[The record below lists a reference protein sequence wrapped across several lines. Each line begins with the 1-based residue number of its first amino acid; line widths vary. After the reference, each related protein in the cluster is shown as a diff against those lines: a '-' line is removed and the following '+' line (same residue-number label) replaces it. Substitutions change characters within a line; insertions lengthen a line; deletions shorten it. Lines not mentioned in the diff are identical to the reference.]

1 MGKNTKKKIGI
12 WGWWQ
17 GNNLGDN
24 WIKSIL
30 AEAFPFAELVPSS
43 VVDFSGYDFM
53 ICGGGGLF
61 IYDVINPWN
70 HMEDFPIPY
79 GIFGLGAEFP
89 HASDI
94 ARKLEE
100 KAAFCFVRDQ
110 YSIDCMKLSQ
120 KSRSYDCTF
129 LRPLKWENQG
139 ETDPKK
145 VFFVWRD
152 GHELV
157 NEDERFKD
165 YIKTNGNEKE
175 LWDHSIR
182 QNFDT
187 IVEDDFQTQDDELES
202 RIEGCGFVV
211 SGRYHGIMAAI
222 HKGLP
227 FIAIDICP
235 KIRALLEECGLDEYC
250 IKISETEKIQE
261 LITKAKANIDEIR
274 KKERNYTTLAHG
286 KMLEH
291 LHMVYREVFK
301 ECKPMRGIH
310 YGSYW
315 MKENDIINVMADDLS
330 DLCELKK
337 IDLHVYDQ
345 KPDARVKC
353 MMKEP
358 NTLITILDDRKIK
371 RDIKRYQPDFIVLNS
386 GGLVLEDQ
394 TFEYLK
400 AQGVKTIGLEL
411 SDPDV
416 YPYNGAIYAH
426 KFDLFYTN
434 AKYSLENEYDHE
446 KVNIGLMPF
455 AASQK
460 HHFYMPEVERK
471 YDVVVVGHAR
481 ADRQEIIDRLRPMC
495 KVGTYGDG
503 WDESLGTVN
512 GIEHVKA
519 INTGRMYLSFSKTVA
534 GFNNVKVGLFE
545 AMACKQVV
553 ITEYMEELEDYFKI
567 GEEILCF
574 RGIQELKKLIEY
586 YLKHTEEL
594 EQIREKAYQR
604 FLSEHTYV
612 ERWTDVLQKVS
623 RRESEE

>member
-1 MGKNTKKKIGI
+1 MIKKAKKRIGI

-24 WIKSIL
+24 WIKRIL
-30 AEAFPFAELVPSS
+30 ADAFPFAELVPSS

-61 IYDVINPWN
+61 IYDVIAPWD
-70 HMEDFPIPY
+70 HMKDFSIPY
-79 GIFGLGAEFP
+79 GVFGLGAEFP
-89 HASDI
+89 HTTDI
-94 ARKLEE
+94 AGRLEE
-100 KAAFCFVRDQ
+100 KAAFFFVRDQ

-120 KSRSYDCTF
+120 KARSYDCTF
-129 LRPLKWENQG
+129 LRPLKWTSTE
-139 ETDPKK
+139 ETDVNK

-157 NEDERFKD
+157 GESEQFRE

-175 LWDHSIR
+175 LWDDCIR
-182 QNFDT
+182 RNFDT
-187 IVEDDFQTQDDELES
+187 IIEDDFQTQDDELES
-202 RIEGCGFVV
+202 RIAGCGFVV

-227 FIAIDICP
+227 FVAIDICP

-250 IKISETEKIQE
+250 IKISETDRIQS
-261 LITKAKANIDEIR
+261 LITKAKANVDEIR
-274 KKERNYTTLAHG
+274 KKELEYTTMAHG
-286 KMLEH
+286 KMIEH
-291 LHMVYREVFK
+291 LHIVYRELFK
-301 ECKPMRGIH
+301 ACKPMKGIH

-330 DLCELKK
+330 DLCELTK

-353 MMKEP
+353 MMQEP
-358 NTLITILDDRKIK
+358 NTLITILDDKKIK
-371 RDIKRYQPDFIVLNS
+371 KDIKRYRPDFVVLNS

-394 TFEYLK
+394 TFKYLK

-460 HHFYMPEVERK
+460 HHFYMSEIERK

-481 ADRQEIIDRLRPMC
+481 PDRQEIIDQLRPMC
-495 KVGTYGDG
+495 RVGTYGDG

-512 GIEHVKA
+512 GLAHVKA
-519 INTGRMYLSFSKTVA
+519 INSGKMYLSFSKTVA

-574 RGIQELKKLIEY
+574 KDVQELKNLIEY
-586 YLKHTEEL
+586 YLVHTDEL
-594 EQIREKAYQR
+594 EQIREKAYHR
-604 FLSEHTYV
+604 FISEHTYV
-612 ERWTDVLQKVS
+612 ERWTDVLQRVNNG
-623 RRESEE
+623 